1 MPEGPEVTRTARQ
14 LDDAV
19 RSNLLSHVRVVS
31 GRYTKKL
38 PEGYDAFINMLNT
51 PKQVRGV
58 FNKGKFIWWD
68 LGDAYIF
75 STLGMS
81 GHYKLIPDK
90 HTRVAFYFE
99 DDAAVY
105 YNDQRNFGTLKFV
118 FSAKELQSKLQAIG
132 PDMLNDP
139 PTVDTFVSIASKKP
153 KWSVV
158 KWLMDQT
165 QISGVGNIY
174 KSESLFLA
182 GIRPDR
188 LMETLST
195 QELHKLHK
203 AICTVLSS
211 SYENGGATIR
221 NYTDL
226 YDNHGLYTDI
236 DKLNLMHKWEN
247 RVMIYGRNRDIYG
260 NLVMKVTLDDGRTT
274 YWTPEVQF

>member
-19 RSNLLSHVRVVS
+19 RSNLLSHVRIVS

-38 PEGYDAFINMLNT
+38 PEGYDTFINMLST

-68 LGDAYIF
+68 LGDSYIF

-99 DDAAVY
+99 DDASVY
-105 YNDQRNFGTLKFV
+105 YNDQRNFGTLKFI
-118 FSAKELQSKLQAIG
+118 FSAKELQAKLQAIG

-188 LMETLST
+188 LMESLSI
-195 QELHKLHK
+195 QELHKLYK

>member
-19 RSNLLSHVRVVS
+19 RSNLLSHVRIVS

-38 PEGYDAFINMLNT
+38 PEGYDTFINMLST

-68 LGDAYIF
+68 LGDSYIF

-99 DDAAVY
+99 DDASVY
-105 YNDQRNFGTLKFV
+105 YNDQRNFGTLKFI
-118 FSAKELQSKLQAIG
+118 FSAKELQAKLQAIG

-139 PTVDTFVSIASKKP
+139 PTVDTFVSIAFKKP

-188 LMETLST
+188 LMETLSI
-195 QELHKLHK
+195 QELHKLYK
-203 AICTVLSS
+203 AIRTVLSS

>member
-19 RSNLLSHVRVVS
+19 RSNFLSHINLVS
-31 GRYTKKL
+31 GRYTKTL
-38 PEGYDAFINMLNT
+38 PEGYTTFLDFIAT
-51 PKQVRGV
+51 PKQVKGV

-68 LGDAYIF
+68 LGSAFIY

-90 HTRVAFYFE
+90 HCRVAFYFA

-105 YNDQRNFGTLKFV
+105 YIDQRNFGTFKFV
-118 FSAKELQSKLQAIG
+118 FSEKELKAKLDTIG
-132 PDMLNDP
+132 PDMLNAP
-139 PTVDTFVSIASKKP
+139 CSVETFITRARRKP
-153 KWSVV
+153 SWTIV

-182 GIRPDR
+182 GIRPNKQISDI
-188 LMETLST
+188 TDV
-195 QELHKLHK
+195 ELQKLYN
-203 AICTVLSS
+203 AVCTVLSN
-211 SYENGGATIR
+211 SYEHGGATIR
-221 NYTDL
+221 NYSDL
-226 YDNHGLYTDI
+226 YDNHGLYTDS
-236 DKLNLMHKWEN
+236 DKLHLMHKWEN
-247 RVMIYGRNRDIYG
+247 RVMIYGRKRDIYG
-260 NLVMKVTLDDGRTT
+260 NLVMKSTFDDGRTT